1 MCNPDKLSVPLNNL
15 KHECMNS
22 SFNTLNSSRVPFIS
36 RENLLVGNLNIN
48 ESVETSPSREGGNE
62 LSYEIINISEEMN
75 DANTKNFSTHS
86 HTAFRARVQHPV
98 NTENFDNIRDRYV
111 PARDSRTGICEIE
124 NPENE

>member
-1 MCNPDKLSVPLNNL
+1 M
-15 KHECMNS
+15 
-22 SFNTLNSSRVPFIS
+22 PFIS

-48 ESVETSPSREGGNE
+48 EKVETSPSREGGNE
-62 LSYEIINISEEMN
+62 LSYEIINISEELN
-75 DANTKNFSTHS
+75 DQFDANTKNFSTHS

-124 NPENE
+124 NPENESTSENTGNLEMDEDPSKILCELRGKK